1 VTNLKATQTDE
12 QKIATNYATM
22 FGMSPAE
29 MMEHYGPES
38 FNVRMAGS
46 NEMLVGSILSDC
58 QEMLERDLPK
68 NSIRE
73 YLNRAKWILFKQLER
88 NREAERRAQQEQD
101 LAVEFTVKAVTSD
114 GGSFMSRVVKAT
126 CEADALAKAAPL
138 LKQALSNRPA
148 NWTVT
153 VTQ

>member
-1 VTNLKATQTDE
+1 MTNLKATQTDE
-12 QKIATNYATM
+12 QKIATNYAMM

-38 FNVRMAGS
+38 FNVRMSGS
-46 NEMLVGSILSDC
+46 NEMLVASILSDC

-73 YLNRAKWILFKQLER
+73 YLNRSKWILFKQHEAK
-88 NREAERRAQQEQD
+88 REAERLAQQEQD
-101 LAVEFTVKAVTSD
+101 LAVEWEVRADTID
-114 GGSFMSRVVKAT
+114 GGSFMSRIVKAT

-138 LKQALSNRPA
+138 LKQALSSRA
-148 NWTVT
+148 AKWSVRLY
-153 VTQ
+153 